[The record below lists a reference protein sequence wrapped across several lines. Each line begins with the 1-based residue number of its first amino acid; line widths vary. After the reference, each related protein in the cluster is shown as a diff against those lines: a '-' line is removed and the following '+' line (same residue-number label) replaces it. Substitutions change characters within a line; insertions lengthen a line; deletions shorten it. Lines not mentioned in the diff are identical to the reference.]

1 MASLIRKIT
10 QSLRKGKT
18 MKQSE
23 LKKYMRHLKYE
34 DERIN
39 HLLGNF
45 DDYVRFIKDYD
56 ENFDL
61 EDKIHEPTVL
71 AGYRNSA
78 FGILYSLF
86 QMGYLT
92 SQDFHMRMH
101 ALNTVFYE
109 KVEV

>member
-1 MASLIRKIT
+1 
-10 QSLRKGKT
+10 
-18 MKQSE
+18 MKASE
-23 LKKYMRHLKYE
+23 LKRYMRPFTYE
-34 DERIN
+34 DERIT

-45 DDYVRFIKDYD
+45 DDYVHFIRDYD

-61 EDKIHEPTVL
+61 EDKKHEPTVL

-86 QMGYLT
+86 QLGFLS

-109 KVEV
+109 KVKV